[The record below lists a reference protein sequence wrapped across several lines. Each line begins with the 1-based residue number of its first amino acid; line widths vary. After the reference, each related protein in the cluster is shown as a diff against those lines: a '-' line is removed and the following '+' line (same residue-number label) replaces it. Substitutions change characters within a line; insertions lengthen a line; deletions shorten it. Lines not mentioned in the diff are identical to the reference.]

1 MYKCVWFVVC
11 QWFLTKKKTIS
22 KRRTK
27 AFEWIKPFIKY
38 VDEQSKRKRNGKILI
53 DMQNGSECN
62 GESGEEAIELF
73 VDI

>member
-11 QWFLTKKKTIS
+11 QCFL
-22 KRRTK
+22 RTK